1 MYVRNCWY
9 VIAWDHEVPADGLF
23 TRTVLDEPILLF
35 RTAAGEIVGLRDR
48 CCHRLAPL
56 SKGRKEG
63 DCVRCGYHGLLFDA
77 TGRCIEIPG
86 SDSVPA
92 KARVQR
98 YPVTVKNKWVFVWMG
113 DPAQA
118 DLALLPDNF
127 SCDDPEWDYV
137 PAYLHYETPQPLIVG
152 QIDDVD
158 YDPVGRSITLSGRDL
173 SAGLIDTKS
182 ERGRMATAQACRE
195 PLRTEAVPPSPAGR
209 VSSMA

>member
-23 TRTVLDEPILLF
+23 SRAVLNEAILLF
-35 RTAAGEIVGLRDR
+35 RTAGGEIVGLRDR

-86 SDSVPA
+86 ADTVPE

-98 YPVTVKNKWVFVWMG
+98 YPIALKNKWVFVWMG
-113 DPAQA
+113 DPAKA
-118 DLALLPDNF
+118 DTALLPDNY
-127 SCDDPEWDYV
+127 SCDSPDWDYV
-137 PAYLHYETPQPLIVG
+137 PGYLHYDTPQPLVC
-152 QIDDVD
+152 DNLLDF
-158 YDPVGRSITLSGRDL
+158 
-173 SAGLIDTKS
+173 
-182 ERGRMATAQACRE
+182 
-195 PLRTEAVPPSPAGR
+195 
-209 VSSMA
+209 